1 MYTPAR
7 QRFANV
13 LPTQSQRSFPLV
25 DGQDQGSCSWHRSE
39 KEQRE
44 ISPSISAGRE
54 SSTSSPSATPNEQK
68 ANQIKKDAEDQLD
81 RVRNGRS
88 ALASKL
94 LADGHSIVDVL
105 FGSDEI
111 AHLIDSPTDDNPLTL
126 SELRDSFVDHLR
138 NTDRTPGH
146 IEGTLIHTNH
156 FIRILGDVR
165 VMTLT

>member
-1 MYTPAR
+1 MAYLRKRASGVY
-7 QRFANV
+7 ALV
-13 LPTQSQRSFPLV
+13 LDWKGKKYIKSLKTKDRP
-25 DGQDQGSCSWHRSE
+25 E
-39 KEQRE
+39 AE
-44 ISPSISAGRE
+44 
-54 SSTSSPSATPNEQK
+54 
-68 ANQIKKDAEDQLD
+68 QIKKDADDQLD
-81 RVRNGRS
+81 RIRNGRS

-126 SELRDSFVDHLR
+126 SELRGSFVDHLR

-146 IEGTLIHTNH
+146 IEGTLIHINH

-165 VMTLT
+165 VMTLTDASIELFQKKREKEKTLTK